1 MKQVVQ
7 MNYQEICYV
16 FCYIE
21 LPDDE
26 NTDKELFDD
35 LSKLFNL
42 YINDPRDSDMVDIKE
57 DADQL
62 QDVADFLYNIA
73 N

>member
-1 MKQVVQ
+1 

-42 YINDPRDSDMVDIKE
+42 YINDPRDSDMVDTKE

-62 QDVADFLYNIA
+62 
-73 N
+73 